1 MPFEATVTSE
11 GQITIPAQLRAR
23 LNLKDGDKVEFYA
36 DHEGRI
42 MMRPRNRSPAAF
54 LGALEPRAPDPSIGS
69 DDDAIV
75 KAVAE
80 RDARSRRRKAK
91 AG

>member
-1 MPFEATVTSE
+1 M
-11 GQITIPAQLRAR
+11 
-23 LNLKDGDKVEFYA
+23 NLKEGDTVEFYA

-42 MMRPRNRSPAAF
+42 MMRPRNRSTAAF
-54 LGALEPRAPDPSIGS
+54 LDALEPRMPDPSIGS
-69 DDDAIV
+69 DEEAIA

-91 AG
+91 VG

>member
-1 MPFEATVTSE
+1 MPFEATVTSK

-23 LNLKDGDKVEFYA
+23 LNMKDGDKVEFYS

-69 DDDAIV
+69 DDDAIA